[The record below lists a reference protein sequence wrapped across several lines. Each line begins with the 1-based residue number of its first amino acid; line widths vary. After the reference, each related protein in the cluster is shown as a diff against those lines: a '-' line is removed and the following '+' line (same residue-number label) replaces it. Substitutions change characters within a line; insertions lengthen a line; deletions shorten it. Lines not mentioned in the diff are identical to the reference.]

1 LSLPERIASRP
12 VILRALRPAD
22 APRVLEL
29 CGDWEVARMT
39 ALPATPDYGRL
50 SVMLQAIFRVTRL
63 FTVPPGAFRPVPNV
77 DSAVA
82 RLVPL
87 GAAKP
92 RIDDVPLFG
101 RVVAAAFGQRRK
113 TLRNALAALCDAPA
127 LAAAG
132 VDPSARGETLAVA
145 DFVRL
150 ANALAARN

>member
-1 LSLPERIASRP
+1 
-12 VILRALRPAD
+12 
-22 APRVLEL
+22 
-29 CGDWEVARMT
+29 MT
-39 ALPATPDYGRL
+39 ARPATPDYGRL

-92 RIDDVPLFG
+92 RIDDAALFG

-113 TLRNALAALCDAPA
+113 TLRNALSALCDASA
-127 LAAAG
+127 LEAAG
-132 VDPSARGETLAVA
+132 IDPSARGETLAVA

-150 ANALAARN
+150 ANALAGRKRVAESETRKGGGEG